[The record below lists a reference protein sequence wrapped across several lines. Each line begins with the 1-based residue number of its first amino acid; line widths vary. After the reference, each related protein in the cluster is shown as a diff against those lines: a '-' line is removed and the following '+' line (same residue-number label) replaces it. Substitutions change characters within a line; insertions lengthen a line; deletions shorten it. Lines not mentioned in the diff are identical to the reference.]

1 MRKRDAV
8 ITNESARVT
17 GKQRRFMPSFAV
29 LRSFECAARHQSFTL
44 AAEELSLTQ
53 SAISRQIKELELAI
67 GADLFRRVGRRVEL
81 TERGSLFAADLRFDL
96 ERIRSTVFQAITA
109 SDNDTVLRIAVL
121 PTFAS
126 RWLIPRLPDF
136 ETLHPNIQIHLTVR
150 ENTFNLV
157 REHFDAALHFGPPV
171 WPDGNLAE
179 LCTEVMIPVA
189 SPSLIASHG
198 IFEVEHLLKSPLIHL
213 ESRPLAWNEWF
224 SIAGVEKLEVLGG
237 KQYGQFS
244 MVIAGAIA
252 SLGAAIL
259 PSYLIEAELND
270 GRLKKISEVF
280 LSTQNAYYIATPK
293 GIHNPAV
300 EVFSTWVR
308 AQVGNPLSFTDE

>member
-1 MRKRDAV
+1 MKKRDAV
-8 ITNESARVT
+8 ITHERSILT
-17 GKQRRFMPSFAV
+17 GTQRRFMPSFAV

-81 TERGSLFAADLRFDL
+81 TERGAAFAADLRLDL
-96 ERIRSTVFQAITA
+96 ERISSTVFQAITA
-109 SDNDTVLRIAVL
+109 SDDETVLRIAVL

-126 RWLIPRLPDF
+126 RWLIPRLPSF
-136 ETLHPNIQIHLTVR
+136 EARHPDIQIHLSVR

-171 WPDGNLAE
+171 WPDGNLE
-179 LCTEVMIPVA
+179 KLCTEVMIAVA

-198 IFEVEHLLKSPLIHL
+198 IIDANHMLEAPLIHL
-213 ESRPLAWNEWF
+213 ETRPLAWNEWF
-224 SIAGVEKLEVLGG
+224 SAAGIKDNGVMGG
-237 KQYGQFS
+237 KQYGQFA

-259 PSYLIEAELND
+259 PSYLIEAELAD
-270 GRLKKISEVF
+270 GRLKTISDVG
-280 LSTQNAYYIATPK
+280 LSTNNAYYIATPT

-300 EVFSTWVR
+300 EAFSTWVR
-308 AQVGNPLSFTDE
+308 EQISTPTNDE

>member
-1 MRKRDAV
+1 MSIKPVSKDM
-8 ITNESARVT
+8 
-17 GKQRRFMPSFAV
+17 QRRFMPSFAV

-53 SAISRQIKELELAI
+53 SAVSRQIKELELAI

-81 TERGSLFAADLRFDL
+81 TDRGAAFAADLRLDL
-96 ERIRSTVFQAITA
+96 EQISSTVLQAITA
-109 SDNDTVLRIAVL
+109 SDDQTVLRIAVL

-136 ETLHPNIQIHLTVR
+136 EAQHPDIQIHLSVR

-189 SPSLIASHG
+189 SPSFIASHG
-198 IFEVEHLLKSPLIHL
+198 ICETKDFLEAPLIHL
-213 ESRPLAWNEWF
+213 ESRPLAWSEWF
-224 SIAGVEKLEVLGG
+224 SVAGIEPPAILGG
-237 KQYGQFS
+237 AQYAQFS

-259 PSYLIEAELND
+259 PSYLVEAELAD
-270 GRLKKISEVF
+270 GSLQKIGEVG
-280 LSTQNAYYIATPK
+280 LSTPNAYYIATPK
-293 GIHNPAV
+293 GISNPAM
-300 EVFSTWVR
+300 EAFSSWVKG
-308 AQVGNPLSFTDE
+308 QVNNPISSD

>member
-1 MRKRDAV
+1 
-8 ITNESARVT
+8 
-17 GKQRRFMPSFAV
+17 MPSFAV

-81 TERGSLFAADLRFDL
+81 TERGAGFAADLRLDL
-96 ERIRSTVFQAITA
+96 QRISSTVFQAITA
-109 SDNDTVLRIAVL
+109 SDDETVLRIAVL

-126 RWLIPRLPDF
+126 RWLIPRLPGF
-136 ETLHPNIQIHLTVR
+136 EALHPNIRVDLSVR

-157 REHFDAALHFGPPV
+157 KEHFDAALHFGPPV

-179 LCTEVMIPVA
+179 LCTEVMIAVA

-198 IFEVEHLLKSPLIHL
+198 ISEAKHLLEVPLIHL
-213 ESRPLAWNEWF
+213 ETRPLAWNEWF
-224 SIAGVEKLEVLGG
+224 SGLGIKENRVMGG

-259 PSYLIEAELND
+259 PSYLIEAELAD
-270 GRLKKISEVF
+270 GRLKAISDVG
-280 LSTQNAYYIATPK
+280 LSTSNAYYIATPK
-293 GIHNPAV
+293 GISNPAA
-300 EVFSTWVR
+300 EAFSAWVR
-308 AQVGNPLSFTDE
+308 GQISKPVDFNDE

>member
-1 MRKRDAV
+1 M
-8 ITNESARVT
+8 TNERSILT
-17 GKQRRFMPSFAV
+17 GAQRRFMPSFAV

-81 TERGSLFAADLRFDL
+81 TERGAAFAANLRLDL
-96 ERIRSTVFQAITA
+96 ERISSTVFQAITA
-109 SDNDTVLRIAVL
+109 CDDETVLRIAVL

-126 RWLIPRLPDF
+126 RWLIPRLPSF
-136 ETLHPNIQIHLTVR
+136 EALHPDIRIHLSVR

-171 WPDGNLAE
+171 WPDGHLE
-179 LCTEVMIPVA
+179 KLCTEVMIAVA

-198 IFEVEHLLKSPLIHL
+198 IIDARHLLETPLIHL
-213 ESRPLAWNEWF
+213 ETRPLAWNEWF
-224 SIAGVEKLEVLGG
+224 SAAGIKDSGMMGG

-259 PSYLIEAELND
+259 PSYLIEAELAD
-270 GRLKKISEVF
+270 GRLKTISDVG
-280 LSTQNAYYIATPK
+280 LSTHNAYYIATPT
-293 GIHNPAV
+293 GIRNPGVDA
-300 EVFSTWVR
+300 FSTWVR
-308 AQVGNPLSFTDE
+308 GQINTPLNDE

>member
-1 MRKRDAV
+1 MNVKSV
-8 ITNESARVT
+8 PNEM
-17 GKQRRFMPSFAV
+17 QRRFMPSFAV

-53 SAISRQIKELELAI
+53 SAVSRQIKELELAI

-81 TERGSLFAADLRFDL
+81 TDRGAVFAAGLRFDL
-96 ERIRSTVFQAITA
+96 EQIRTTVFQAITA
-109 SDNDTVLRIAVL
+109 SDDQTVLRVAVL

-136 ETLHPNIQIHLTVR
+136 EALHPNIQIHLSVR

-189 SPSLIASHG
+189 SPSLIASHD
-198 IFEVEHLLKSPLIHL
+198 IFEVEDLLKSPLIHL
-213 ESRPLAWNEWF
+213 ESRPLAWNDWF
-224 SIAGVEKLEVLGG
+224 SIAGLKKLGVLGG

-259 PSYLIEAELND
+259 PSYLIEAELAD
-270 GRLKKISEVF
+270 GRLRAIGEVS

-293 GIHNPAV
+293 GIDNPAI
-300 EVFSTWVR
+300 EAFSTWVR
-308 AQVGNPLSFTDE
+308 GQINNPVASK

>member
-1 MRKRDAV
+1 
-8 ITNESARVT
+8 
-17 GKQRRFMPSFAV
+17 MPSFAV

-81 TERGSLFAADLRFDL
+81 TERGAAFAADLRLDL
-96 ERIRSTVFQAITA
+96 ERISST
-109 SDNDTVLRIAVL
+109 VL

-126 RWLIPRLPDF
+126 RWLIPRLPSF
-136 ETLHPNIQIHLTVR
+136 EARHPDIQIHLSVR

-171 WPDGNLAE
+171 WPDGNLE
-179 LCTEVMIPVA
+179 KLCTEVMVAVA

-198 IFEVEHLLKSPLIHL
+198 IVDANHLLEAPLIHL
-213 ESRPLAWNEWF
+213 ETRP
-224 SIAGVEKLEVLGG
+224 
-237 KQYGQFS
+237 QFA
-244 MVIAGAIA
+244 MVISGAIA

-259 PSYLIEAELND
+259 PSYLIEAELAD
-270 GRLKKISEVF
+270 GRLKAISDVG
-280 LSTQNAYYIATPK
+280 LSTNNAYYIATPT
-293 GIHNPAV
+293 GIHNPAGIV
-300 EVFSTWVR
+300 SPGPLTPSIAARFPLTSALLKWSQSKISTHVLLHQQPACFMALR
-308 AQVGNPLSFTDE
+308 TRETITARFVLDA

>member
-1 MRKRDAV
+1 MSIKPVSKDM
-8 ITNESARVT
+8 
-17 GKQRRFMPSFAV
+17 QRRFMPSFAV

-53 SAISRQIKELELAI
+53 SAVSRQIKELELAI
-67 GADLFRRVGRRVEL
+67 GAALFRRVGRRVEL
-81 TERGSLFAADLRFDL
+81 TDRGAAFAADLRLDL
-96 ERIRSTVFQAITA
+96 EQISATVLQAINA
-109 SDNDTVLRIAVL
+109 SENQTVLRIAVL

-136 ETLHPNIQIHLTVR
+136 EALHPDIQIHLAVR

-179 LCTEVMIPVA
+179 LCTQVMIPVA
-189 SPSLIASHG
+189 SPSFIASHK
-198 IFEVEHLLKSPLIHL
+198 ICETKDLLGVPLIHL
-213 ESRPLAWNEWF
+213 ESRLLSWNEWF
-224 SIAGVEKLEVLGG
+224 SMAGIEEPGALGG
-237 KQYGQFS
+237 VHYAQFS

-259 PSYLIEAELND
+259 PSYLVEAELANGSLQRIGD
-270 GRLKKISEVF
+270 VG
-280 LSTQNAYYIATPK
+280 LSTPNAYYIATPK
-293 GIHNPAV
+293 GISNPAA
-300 EVFSTWVR
+300 EAFSTWVR
-308 AQVGNPLSFTDE
+308 GQVNNSMSSD